1 MALTNVQ
8 NEFLKMQLANN
19 PEFKANYFPNVL
31 TQGPVGPL
39 HNVNPLGGGPNVTY
53 DYGNY
58 IPTISSEDMP
68 KGPLHSVDP
77 TLFRG
82 DAAQIGQFEE
92 GELGSTTQYH
102 TYPEYLNQP
111 RKAAQFTD
119 TPVTYDTP
127 GSRINIRTTNEG
139 KPVGDVAHIYSNW
152 TSPESVAKDQTSA
165 LYMNPNILKDFGT
178 DPSSPRNEMVNTP
191 KWYTDYVDPNAG
203 PTINQADIN
212 AFVTGVAGH
221 EVGHGVALGK
231 PEYEHL
237 TKQGR
242 NVNYNFETGQE
253 QNIFPSLLSQEAQD
267 VVGSA
272 SGHEI
277 HTTPYVSD
285 QDELWNRILDLER
298 IKMQDPKNF
307 QSHPMWGHF
316 MDRAR
321 SHFAENTGFMSGP
334 KRFRPKFE
342 TYYKH
347 VKPSV
352 IKYLQRVT
360 GEDGPGGG
368 AWSPSGADL
377 SPGGGPGQSP
387 TGSDIQGTPFSRGGI
402 LGAF

>member
-119 TPVTYDTP
+119 IPVPYDTP
-127 GSRINIRTTNEG
+127 GSRINIRTMDEG
-139 KPVGDVAHIYSNW
+139 EPVGDVAHIYSNW

-212 AFVTGVAGH
+212 AFVT
-221 EVGHGVALGK
+221 
-231 PEYEHL
+231 
-237 TKQGR
+237 
-242 NVNYNFETGQE
+242 
-253 QNIFPSLLSQEAQD
+253 
-267 VVGSA
+267 
-272 SGHEI
+272 
-277 HTTPYVSD
+277 
-285 QDELWNRILDLER
+285 
-298 IKMQDPKNF
+298 
-307 QSHPMWGHF
+307 
-316 MDRAR
+316 
-321 SHFAENTGFMSGP
+321 
-334 KRFRPKFE
+334 
-342 TYYKH
+342 
-347 VKPSV
+347 
-352 IKYLQRVT
+352 
-360 GEDGPGGG
+360 
-368 AWSPSGADL
+368 
-377 SPGGGPGQSP
+377 
-387 TGSDIQGTPFSRGGI
+387 
-402 LGAF
+402 